1 MAGACGGVLLRQRH
15 AFSFFFF
22 SFFSFLARFSR
33 LRASRASSSA
43 SRRRRFW
50 SRRRSSAKGSESE
63 LSLSLPLLE
72 AEDIYMYS
80 RKGLL
85 RGRPMALAHARFFT
99 SGHGKYA
106 ARWAELRRKARAR
119 ERQAAAPSQDE
130 AEESDATV
138 YS

>member
-1 MAGACGGVLLRQRH
+1 VLLRQRH

-72 AEDIYMYS
+72 AEDICRRAS
-80 RKGLL
+80 SADRAGALGKEFLRAPGTGKCREAAATKGESKGAAGGGAVAG
-85 RGRPMALAHARFFT
+85 RGRGERRDR
-99 SGHGKYA
+99 G
-106 ARWAELRRKARAR
+106 RIVLRANGW
-119 ERQAAAPSQDE
+119 
-130 AEESDATV
+130 
-138 YS
+138 